1 MVITA
6 TKTYLFRPLY
16 LGHRRRLTQNIY
28 LKASRPLE
36 WVSMIDDNG

>member
-1 MVITA
+1 MQA
-6 TKTYLFRPLY
+6 TYTILVDNKAM
-16 LGHRRRLTQNIY
+16 I